1 MRFSTFAFAA
11 AAAMTLASTPASAA
25 LAVGAEAPDFTTQ
38 ASLAGK
44 PFRFTLA
51 QALKRGP
58 VVLYFFPAAFTSGC
72 TIEANQFAEATDD
85 FRAAGATVIGV
96 SADNIETLNR
106 FSVEECRNKFAVASA
121 SPAMIEAYDV
131 KLPQREGLSDRT
143 SYVIAPDGKV
153 VFVHSAMNPAGH
165 VSGTLEAVRSLRAAR
180 E

>member
-1 MRFSTFAFAA
+1 MRFSTFAVAA
-11 AAAMTLASTPASAA
+11 AAALLSAPAGAA
-25 LAVGAEAPDFTTQ
+25 LPIGAQAPNFTTE
-38 ASLAGK
+38 ASLAGE

-51 QALKRGP
+51 QALRRGP
-58 VVLYFFPAAFTSGC
+58 VVLYFFPAAFTAGC

-96 SADNIETLNR
+96 SADDIETLNR
-106 FSVEECRNKFAVASA
+106 FSVQECRNKFAVASA

-131 KLPQREGLSDRT
+131 KLPERAGLSNRT

-165 VSGTLEAVRSLRAAR
+165 VTGTLQAVRALRAPR
-180 E
+180 